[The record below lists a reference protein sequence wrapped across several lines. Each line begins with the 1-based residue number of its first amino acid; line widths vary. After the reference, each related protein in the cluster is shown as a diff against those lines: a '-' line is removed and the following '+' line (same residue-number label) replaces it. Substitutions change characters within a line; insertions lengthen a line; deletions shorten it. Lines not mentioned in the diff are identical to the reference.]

1 MKDGEREIRRERNIC
16 REDRDGGECCK
27 YILMKII
34 FEKGNTPLGNGS
46 RNSLTLL
53 EARRQKWIT
62 SKTEV
67 KLSNTEHLPLL

>member
-1 MKDGEREIRRERNIC
+1 MKDGEREIRRERNIW
-16 REDRDGGECCK
+16 REDRDGGECCKYK

-34 FEKGNTPLGNGS
+34 FEKGNTPWGNGS

-67 KLSNTEHLPLL
+67 K